1 MKVEDSGLLQNVEVS
16 QNSGLSVI
24 AYQALNIFQRIFLQ
38 YAIDIATIY
47 TILKALIY
55 SRYIVGRGPELADFS
70 SSSLTARPIPDT
82 SITDYNWEM

>member
-55 SRYIVGRGPELADFS
+55 SRYIRFTKIQCTLEIPKIS
-70 SSSLTARPIPDT
+70 SKITLTQ
-82 SITDYNWEM
+82 YLV

>member
-1 MKVEDSGLLQNVEVS
+1 MKVEDSGLLQNVEVN

-55 SRYIVGRGPELADFS
+55 SRYIRFTEIQIRWRSYGFCAKLHHPK
-70 SSSLTARPIPDT
+70 IW
-82 SITDYNWEM
+82 YC